1 MELTVQR
8 YVVFVVVE
16 TNFGIISRVITSERS
31 WRIFS

>member
-16 TNFGIISRVITSERS
+16 TTFGIISRVITSERS